1 MGTVL
6 KLFRRYTGS
15 SQTQVGMALG
25 IPQPHVSDIERGHR
39 RVLTLEMIERFA
51 AGLGIPRAL
60 VGLAPELRAASAS
73 ADGGRQQ
80 RQGQGQVP
88 ASRND
93 QPPAIAPAGGGSSYA
108 PAEPLSPALSGDA
121 AFEILEMMRRAERSD
136 VGKGTIESL
145 FGYVDR
151 LCRDYPSVPADV
163 LLAQSKMRLEYT
175 LRLLDGRVTLGQHR
189 DLLVVGGWL
198 SLLMGCLHY
207 DLGHMCAASA
217 ARDAAYQ
224 FGKEAGHSEVQVWS
238 YELQAWFALTERR
251 FDDVIAAAEAGIARG
266 EAGKSGTVQ
275 LSVQKA
281 KAYARRGQLSEA
293 ERALEEGNNALAKMP
308 RPDHPE
314 HHFVFDPT
322 KFTFYAATCYQWL
335 GQDDK
340 AQEMTEQVFADCQ
353 PETGPPRWPMRMAEA
368 HIGLGVLA
376 AKRDDLERAVNHGIT
391 ALRTERLSGPSHL
404 DRARDLDAALQAR
417 FPTEPAAQ
425 EFHDLVEQ
433 LRTKY
438 EGTGA

>member
-60 VGLAPELRAASAS
+60 VGLAPELRAGSAET
-73 ADGGRQQ
+73 RQS
-80 RQGQGQVP
+80 RPGQVP
-88 ASRND
+88 APRSD
-93 QPPAIAPAGGGSSYA
+93 QPPAIAQSSGGL
-108 PAEPLSPALSGDA
+108 AEPLSPALSGDA

-175 LRLLDGRVTLGQHR
+175 LRLLDGRVTLSQHR

-207 DLGHMCAASA
+207 DLGHACAASA

-266 EAGKSGTVQ
+266 EDGKSGTVQ

-293 ERALEEGNNALAKMP
+293 QEALDEGNNALARMP
-308 RPDHPE
+308 TPDHPE

-335 GQDDK
+335 GEDEK
-340 AQEMTEQVFADCQ
+340 AQQFTERVFADCN
-353 PETGPPRWPMRMAEA
+353 PPSGPPRWPMRMAEA

-376 AKRDDLERAVNHGIT
+376 AKRDDLEKAIEHGMT
-391 ALRTERLSGPSHL
+391 ALKTERLSGPSHL

-417 FPTEPAAQ
+417 FPNEQ
-425 EFHDLVEQ
+425 RVKDFHDMVEQ
-433 LRTKY
+433 LRTRY